1 MQLNVRNCVYMTI
14 NETNKAPIT
23 DPKEIELCEEF
34 KILLFKLFIEI
45 QEHMDRQLNDI
56 QEKTCTN
63 KMRISRKR

>member
-1 MQLNVRNCVYMTI
+1 MS
-14 NETNKAPIT
+14 KAPIT